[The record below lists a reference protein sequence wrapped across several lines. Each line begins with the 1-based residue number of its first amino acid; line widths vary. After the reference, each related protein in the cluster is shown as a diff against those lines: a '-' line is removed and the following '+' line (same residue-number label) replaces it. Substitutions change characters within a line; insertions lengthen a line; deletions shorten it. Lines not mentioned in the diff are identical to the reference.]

1 MKKILLALV
10 LGLFAVGA
18 NAGSF
23 TPFQGHYWHPDE
35 SGTGYNVSVQN
46 GTMVTAIYSYNTSG
60 SPLWYLVTC
69 KLSED
74 NKCEGTLDKYKNGQ
88 SIAGSYAEPSL
99 DGNDGLAKF
108 TWLSETK
115 IKLELPQNRTTTL
128 TPFNFKIPAGP
139 GQLLG
144 KWIFVSISNEGDAVS
159 TDVINFTEIDGD
171 KIIAPDD
178 ATACTLID
186 SIFKCVTIDAAGF
199 AIALWNIS
207 VTADQAR
214 GVSGNVLDNNVV
226 VQGYRLNPA
235 VNYLE

>member
-1 MKKILLALV
+1 MGLL
-10 LGLFAVGA
+10 LGLVAIGA
-18 NAGSF
+18 NAESF
-23 TPFQGHYWHPDE
+23 TPFQGHYWNPAE

-60 SPLWYLVTC
+60 SPLWYLVIC
-69 KLSED
+69 NLSED
-74 NKCEGTLDKYKNGQ
+74 LKCDGTLDKYKNGQ
-88 SIAGSYAEPSL
+88 SIAGSYVEPSS

-128 TPFNFKIPAGP
+128 TPFNFKIPTGP

-144 KWIFVSISNEGDAVS
+144 KWVFVAMATNGEAVS
-159 TDVINFTEIDGD
+159 TDVINFTKIVGD
-171 KIIAPDD
+171 KIIAPDN

-186 SIFKCVTIDAAGF
+186 NIFKCITIDTAGF
-199 AIALWNIS
+199 ATALWNVS

-214 GVSGNVLDNNVV
+214 GVSGNVLDNNAV